1 MSSKYDMCVDLEAL
15 WAIEDNLRRI
25 GVNLSESTERML
37 LALQSSQGFLAGKQF
52 EKAQKTTMSCI
63 DITAKTN
70 NNIRNLLAY
79 ISQLK
84 ELVNT
89 YDKSRYEEVN

>member
-1 MSSKYDMCVDLEAL
+1 MSSKYDMCVDLNAL
-15 WAIEDNLRRI
+15 CAIEDNLRRI
-25 GVNLSESTERML
+25 GVNLSESTEKML
-37 LALQSSQGFLAGKQF
+37 LAIQSGQGFLAGKQF
-52 EKAQKTTMSCI
+52 EKAQKITMSCI

-70 NNIRNLLAY
+70 NNIRNLLLY

-84 ELVNT
+84 DLVDS

>member
-1 MSSKYDMCVDLEAL
+1 M
-15 WAIEDNLRRI
+15 RRI

-89 YDKSRYEEVN
+89 YDKCRYEEVN

>member
-1 MSSKYDMCVDLEAL
+1 MNSKYDMCVDLEAL
-15 WAIEDNLRRI
+15 CAIEDNLRRI

-84 ELVNT
+84 ELVDS